1 MKKRLNKILSA
12 IAAFIMCFSL
22 VFSAVSCELID
33 LSGLGRGRVVFED
46 PAETTDP
53 DKDKDEGGSGSTT
66 DPEGGSGSTTDPE
79 GGSGST
85 TDPEGGSGSTTDP
98 EGGSGSTTDPEGG
111 SGSTTDPI
119 ADPDEPHVKGVFPDN
134 LAFYPYFSAFKAAQT
149 SKALTLKS
157 RKELKAYISYVNFY
171 EIKEHV
177 QLTLTYAPAFK
188 DEFQAANDEYNAEP
202 HFMLNC
208 QYGISY
214 LGNGGSYYI
223 TSGGSEILATK
234 TLDPEKEHVDPQ
246 VDYALKMTA
255 PETRAEDFDDFGI
268 NSFKSIP
275 NVYNSEQLRWTV
287 QNGYKPECVAGS
299 PAERMYN
306 KAKAT
311 LRKIVDDD
319 MSDVVK
325 LRAIYEWLVFNVQYD
340 NFAAD
345 NSGSIENANE
355 YDSWYLEGVFDKGK
369 AVCEGYAKALILMAC
384 IEDIPAVFVTGNMHA
399 WNKVKVNGVWYV
411 VDATHADVHTSGK
424 ERFSYSS
431 FMTTDAEKAYRGY
444 PTTDYQDCVAN
455 TYYNVYEHI
464 KFTRLLSTEDLVADS
479 SAELVKIV
487 DHAREKAGA
496 IGENGCTVDVFIKKE
511 NSGKINLW
519 LSSVGGKCS
528 ATSQSKD
535 KDGNVYLALYLS

>member
-33 LSGLGRGRVVFED
+33 LSGLGGGRVVFED

-66 DPEGGSGSTTDPE
+66 DP
-79 GGSGST
+79 
-85 TDPEGGSGSTTDP
+85 
-98 EGGSGSTTDPEGG
+98 
-111 SGSTTDPI
+111 I
-119 ADPDEPHVKGVFPDN
+119 ADPDGPHVKGVFRDH
-134 LAFYPYFSAFKAAQT
+134 LAFYPYLSAFNAAQT

-177 QLTLTYAPAFK
+177 QLTLTYPPAFTPAFK
-188 DEFQAANDEYNAEP
+188 DEFHAANDEYNAEP

-214 LGNGGSYYI
+214 FGNSGSYYI

-311 LRKIVDDD
+311 LKKIVDDD

-340 NFAAD
+340 HFAAD

-369 AVCEGYAKALILMAC
+369 AVCEGYAKALILMAG

-444 PTTDYQDCVAN
+444 PTTDYQDCVAK

-464 KFTRLLSTEDLVADS
+464 TFTRLLSTEDLVADS

-511 NSGKINLW
+511 NSGKIDFW
-519 LSSVGGKCS
+519 LGSVGGKCS
-528 ATSQSKD
+528 ATSEPVYD
-535 KDGNVYLALYLS
+535 KDGNVYIALYLS